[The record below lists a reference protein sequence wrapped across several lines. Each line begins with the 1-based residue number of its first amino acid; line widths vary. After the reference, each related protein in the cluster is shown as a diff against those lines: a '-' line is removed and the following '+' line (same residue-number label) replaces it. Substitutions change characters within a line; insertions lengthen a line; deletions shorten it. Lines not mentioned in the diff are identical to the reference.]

1 MKIFKKIIYIS
12 TLGLFILACNSKERK
27 EDKSGKAVTPMT
39 ETKNKIKPKQERTPI
54 EAFKKGFTTQQLEEF
69 RANYTLPY
77 LLSGGDAS
85 VWWSMRT
92 SEVMQTAILP
102 VRQPTM
108 PLEENLN
115 SEVGKI
121 KAETKNFGTISLDE
135 FMVHPESYAAAFI
148 VIRKGQV
155 VYETYPGMNPWDSH
169 VWMSSAKPIASLMVD
184 LLIDEGKI
192 DQEKTMG
199 EHMPEFIDTG
209 WADIKVIDVL
219 DMTPGLNSEENDE
232 TRADPNSIAS
242 RLFLAEFGIEYNG
255 KHEAVVDVLKDAK
268 SVGPPGTKL
277 EYGSPTTEMLV
288 LLCEAVTG
296 VPFAQLVSENVWSKV
311 GADAPL
317 NLHLSPGGVAATH
330 GVVSS
335 RLRDFARFGML
346 YTPSWDKISTEQIV
360 TPDIIERIRNG
371 ARGRDFFR
379 NGFDGPVFVSRLNND
394 DIISN
399 SRQWDG
405 VWEDGDIWKSGLQ
418 SQAIYVSPDRDLVIC
433 AFSTNAPDD
442 SVHRFLRPIATSGL
456 FDE

>member
-1 MKIFKKIIYIS
+1 MKTLKKIIYIFI
-12 TLGLFILACNSKERK
+12 LGLFILSCNSKEGK
-27 EDKSGKAVTPMT
+27 GDKSGKVVTPMT

-54 EAFKKGFTTQQLEEF
+54 EVFKKGFTAQQLKEF

-102 VRQPTM
+102 VRQPNM
-108 PLEENLN
+108 PLEENFN

-121 KAETKNFGTISLDE
+121 KADTKNFGTISLDE

-148 VIRKGQV
+148 VIHKGQV

-169 VWMSSAKPIASLMVD
+169 VWMSSAKPIASLVVD
-184 LLIDEGKI
+184 LLIEEGKI

-199 EHMPEFIDTG
+199 DHMPEFRDTG

-268 SVGPPGTKL
+268 PVGPPGTKL

-296 VPFAQLVSENVWSKV
+296 EPFAQLVSQKIWSKV

-346 YTPSWDKISTEQIV
+346 YTPSWKKISTEQIV
-360 TPDIIERIRNG
+360 TTDIIERIRNG

-394 DIISN
+394 DVISN

-418 SQAIYVSPDRDLVIC
+418 SQAIYVSSDRDLVIA
-433 AFSTNAPDD
+433 AFSTNASDD
-442 SVHRFLRPIATSGL
+442 SIHRFLRPIATSGL